1 MLHSAFT
8 RREESEKRLLERV
21 ELFEKNVHDVFTQLQ
36 VYVRKLAKTRDQA
49 DILAKMLLKLGEG
62 EMISKSFRNGM
73 IGFACHF
80 SSVQDYRNAEIERLE
95 KKVISEMVCVGD
107 VCKTIRES
115 VRKMFSNT
123 NSKSDSLTDG
133 KSFLTVL
140 PQLHAVQVDR
150 YEEKKIA
157 DLKVCVSHNLSQLL
171 INISEQR
178 LFLDMIRIEMLFHAK
193 SLEMLTLAFASVNSV
208 NESEDVSEFRRIF
221 KLTGLLPVSA
231 QQQHQQQDLQVEPGV
246 RGGNQTEESGSTTAT
261 LQSSM
266 SGSLSLTRFLN
277 SSSSSSGISVKA
289 VTEESNTAGATVAA
303 SKSDMRERRSGD
315 DDDSSPDSDED
326 EVKGKNKRNK

>member
-1 MLHSAFT
+1 MLHSFFT
-8 RREESEKRLLERV
+8 RREESEKRLLERL
-21 ELFEKNVHDVFTQLQ
+21 ETFERNVHDVFTQLQ
-36 VYVRKLAKTRDQA
+36 VYVRKLAKTRDEA

-157 DLKVCVSHNLSQLL
+157 DLK
-171 INISEQR
+171 R

-193 SLEMLTLAFASVNSV
+193 SLEMLTLAFGSINSV
-208 NESEDVSEFRRIF
+208 NESEDVAEFRRIF
-221 KLTGLLPVSA
+221 KLTGLLPV
-231 QQQHQQQDLQVEPGV
+231 QQQQQEQQVESGI
-246 RGGNQTEESGSTTAT
+246 RGGNHQTEESGSTTAT

-277 SSSSSSGISVKA
+277 SSSTSSGISVKA
-289 VTEESNTAGATVAA
+289 VTEESNAAATTLA
-303 SKSDMRERRSGD
+303 SKSDSRERERRSGE
-315 DDDSSPDSDED
+315 DDDSSSDSDED